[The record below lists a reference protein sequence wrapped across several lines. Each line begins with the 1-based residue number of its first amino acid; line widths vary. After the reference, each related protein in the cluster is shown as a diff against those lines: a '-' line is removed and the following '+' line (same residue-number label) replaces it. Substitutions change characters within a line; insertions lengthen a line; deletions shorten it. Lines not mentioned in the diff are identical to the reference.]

1 MSLILYIGLFVIG
14 LVAIIKGADWL
25 TDGAAAIARRLGV
38 PTIVVGMTIVAIGS
52 SLPEFVVSVTSAIK
66 GSAGMAVGNV
76 VGSNIFNILIILGL
90 TAAIRPLDISRTSV
104 RNDVPYSLLS
114 AIVLGIVAMSG
125 CIERSEGLLLLCFFA
140 IFISYTL
147 SLSGNATPAVN
158 GGEDGGGEEADEA
171 PPAPASWGRSALLCA
186 GGLAALLLGGNWLVD
201 GGAGSARIL
210 GMSES
215 LIALTFIS
223 IGTSAPEL
231 AASVMAAR
239 KGDHGMAL
247 GNVVGSVVFNV
258 FFVLGT
264 AATISPL
271 TFEDIGPVHL
281 LVLAGSSVV
290 LWLFCFFGQ
299 KTYVLSRAEGS
310 LMLLAGLAYYIWLAL
325 C

>member
-1 MSLILYIGLFVIG
+1 MNLLLNIALFLVG

-25 TDGAAAIARRLGV
+25 TDGAASIARRLGV

-52 SLPEFVVSVTSAIK
+52 SLPEFVVSITSALK
-66 GSAGMAVGNV
+66 GSTDMAVGNV
-76 VGSNIFNILIILGL
+76 VGSNIFNVLIILGL

-104 RNDVPYSLLS
+104 RNDVPYALLS
-114 AIVLGIVAMSG
+114 AIVLGITAIDG
-125 CIERSEGLLLLCFFA
+125 IITRTEGLLLLCFFA

-147 SLSGNATPAVN
+147 SISNEN
-158 GGEDGGGEEADEA
+158 DNEDEN
-171 PPAPASWGRSALLCA
+171 PQAPASWARALLLCA
-186 GGLAALLLGGNWLVD
+186 VGLAALLLGGNWLVD

-264 AATISPL
+264 AATLCPL
-271 TFEDIGPVHL
+271 TLAGIGPVHL
-281 LVLAGSSVV
+281 GVLAGASVL
-290 LWLFCFFGQ
+290 LWIFCFFGQ
-299 KTYVLSRAEGS
+299 KTYMISRTEG
-310 LMLLAGLAYYIWLAL
+310 LIMLLCGAAYYIWLGL

>member
-1 MSLILYIGLFVIG
+1 MHLILYIGLFLVG

-25 TDGAAAIARRLGV
+25 TDGAAAIAQRLGV

-52 SLPEFVVSVTSAIK
+52 SLPEFVVSVASALK

-114 AIVLGIVAMSG
+114 SIVLGIVAMSG

-147 SLSGNATPAVN
+147 SLSGNAIPAVN
-158 GGEDGGGEEADEA
+158 GGEEADEA

-271 TFEDIGPVHL
+271 TLDGIGPVHL

>member
-66 GSAGMAVGNV
+66 GNAGMAVGNV

-114 AIVLGIVAMSG
+114 SIVLGIVAMSG

-147 SLSGNATPAVN
+147 SLSGNATPTVN
-158 GGEDGGGEEADEA
+158 GGEEADEA

-271 TFEDIGPVHL
+271 TLEDIGPVHL

>member
-1 MSLILYIGLFVIG
+1 MHLILYIGLFLVG

-25 TDGAAAIARRLGV
+25 TDGAAAIAQRLGV

-52 SLPEFVVSVTSAIK
+52 SLPEFVVSVASALK

-114 AIVLGIVAMSG
+114 SIVLGIVAMSG

-158 GGEDGGGEEADEA
+158 GGEYADEA

-271 TFEDIGPVHL
+271 TLDGIGPVHL

>member
-1 MSLILYIGLFVIG
+1 MNLLLNIALFLVG

-25 TDGAAAIARRLGV
+25 TDGAASIARRLGV

-52 SLPEFVVSVTSAIK
+52 SLPEFVVSITSALK
-66 GSAGMAVGNV
+66 GSTDMAVGNV
-76 VGSNIFNILIILGL
+76 VGSNIFNVLIILGL

-104 RNDVPYSLLS
+104 RNDVPYALLS
-114 AIVLGIVAMSG
+114 AIVLGITAIDG
-125 CIERSEGLLLLCFFA
+125 IITRTEGLLLLCFFA

-147 SLSGNATPAVN
+147 SISNEN
-158 GGEDGGGEEADEA
+158 DNEGEN
-171 PPAPASWGRSALLCA
+171 PQAPASWARSLLLCA
-186 GGLAALLLGGNWLVD
+186 VGLAALLLGGNWLVD

-264 AATISPL
+264 AATLCPL
-271 TFEDIGPVHL
+271 TLAGIGPVHL
-281 LVLAGSSVV
+281 GVLAGASVL
-290 LWLFCFFGQ
+290 LWIFCFFGQ
-299 KTYVLSRAEGS
+299 KTYMISRTEG
-310 LMLLAGLAYYIWLAL
+310 LIMLLCGAAYYIWLGL

>member
-1 MSLILYIGLFVIG
+1 MSLILYIGLFLIG

-25 TDGAAAIARRLGV
+25 TDGAASIARRLGV

-52 SLPEFVVSVTSAIK
+52 SLPEFVVSVTSALK
-66 GSAGMAVGNV
+66 GSSGMAVGNV
-76 VGSNIFNILIILGL
+76 VGSNIFNVLIILGL

-104 RNDVPYSLLS
+104 RNDVPYGLLS
-114 AIVLGIVAMSG
+114 AIVLGIVAFNG
-125 CIERSEGLLLLCFFA
+125 CIERTEGLLLLCFFA

-158 GGEDGGGEEADEA
+158 GGEEAADSDGESDS
-171 PPAPASWGRSALLCA
+171 PASWGRSALLCT

-264 AATISPL
+264 AATIFPL
-271 TFEDIGPVHL
+271 TMEGISLIHL
-281 LVLAGSSVV
+281 AVLTGASLL

-299 KTYVLSRAEGS
+299 KTYVLSRTEGII
-310 LMLLAGLAYYIWLAL
+310 MLLAGAAYYIWLGV

>member
-1 MSLILYIGLFVIG
+1 MHLILYIGLFLIG

-25 TDGAAAIARRLGV
+25 TDGAAAIAQRLGV

-52 SLPEFVVSVTSAIK
+52 SLPEFVVSVASALK

-114 AIVLGIVAMSG
+114 SIVLGIVAMSG

-147 SLSGNATPAVN
+147 SLSGNATSAVN
-158 GGEDGGGEEADEA
+158 GGEDADEA

-271 TFEDIGPVHL
+271 TLDGIGPVHL